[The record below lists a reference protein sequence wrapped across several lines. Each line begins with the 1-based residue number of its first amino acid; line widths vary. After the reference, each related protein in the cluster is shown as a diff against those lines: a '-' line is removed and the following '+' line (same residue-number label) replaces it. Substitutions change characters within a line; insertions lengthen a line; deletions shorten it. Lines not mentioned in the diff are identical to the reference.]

1 VTKRLYIA
9 LLAVLTAAAC
19 TFWDDLPRGSVTYGA
34 ARSTETVAGAA
45 AFSRERAMA
54 HVRALAKRIGVRV
67 RATRHERR
75 GAKYIAARFEELG
88 YEVDTRRFK
97 VDGKRSRNVVA
108 TWPGAVSYG
117 FVVGGHMDS
126 VPRSPGANDN
136 ASGVSVVLEV
146 ARLFSGT
153 EQSRYLTFVAF
164 GSEEFGKD
172 GRHHVG
178 SQVYVNRLGKRGRRR
193 LAGMISVDMIADG
206 RPLLVGNFDI
216 GPDVVARA
224 LYRKIKNKTK
234 IMVRW
239 RTLCDCS
246 DNGPFEHA
254 GIPGAF
260 MYSGP
265 EPDYHSPTDT
275 VKNLR
280 PKHIV
285 RTGKAL
291 RAFLTEL
298 DPALMR
304 KFRRR

>member
-1 VTKRLYIA
+1 MPRRLCISILA
-9 LLAVLTAAAC
+9 LLTAAAC
-19 TFWDDLPRGSVTYGA
+19 SFWGDIPRGSLTYGA
-34 ARSTETVAGAA
+34 AGSTEATGAA
-45 AFSRERAMA
+45 GFSRERALA

-75 GAKYIAARFEELG
+75 GARYIAARFADLG
-88 YEVDTRRFK
+88 YDVDLRRFK

-108 TWPGAVSYG
+108 TWPGTVRYG

-136 ASGVSVVLEV
+136 ASGVSVVLEM
-146 ARLFSGT
+146 ARLFADT

-164 GSEEFGKD
+164 GSEEYGKD

-224 LYRKIKNKTK
+224 LYRKIKNKTR
-234 IMVRW
+234 IRIRW

-280 PKHIV
+280 PKDIV

-291 RAFLTEL
+291 RAFLAEL
-298 DPALMR
+298 DRDLIR

>member
-1 VTKRLYIA
+1 VTRRLAVA
-9 LLAVLTAAAC
+9 LLVLATAAAC
-19 TFWDDLPRGSVTYGA
+19 SFPLELPGGSVTYPA
-34 ARSTETVAGAA
+34 TSSAETLAGANG
-45 AFSRERAMA
+45 FSRARAMD

-67 RATRHERR
+67 RATRHEWR
-75 GAKYIAARFEELG
+75 GAKYIAKRFEDLG
-88 YEVDTRRFK
+88 YEVDIRRFK

-108 TWPGAVSYG
+108 TWPSTVRYG

-126 VPRSPGANDN
+126 VPKAPGANDN
-136 ASGVSVVLEV
+136 ASGVSVVLEM
-146 ARLFSGT
+146 ARLFAGT
-153 EQSRYLTFVAF
+153 DQSRYVTFVAF
-164 GSEEFGKD
+164 GSEEYGRD

-178 SQVYVNRLGKRGRRR
+178 SQVYVNRLGKKGRRR

-224 LYRKIKNKTK
+224 LYRKIKRETK
-234 IMVRW
+234 IRVRW

-265 EPDYHSPTDT
+265 EPDYHSPSDT
-275 VKNLR
+275 VKNLN
-280 PKHIV
+280 PKDIV

-291 RAFLTEL
+291 KAFLNEL
-298 DPALMR
+298 DRGLMR
-304 KFRRR
+304 RFRRH